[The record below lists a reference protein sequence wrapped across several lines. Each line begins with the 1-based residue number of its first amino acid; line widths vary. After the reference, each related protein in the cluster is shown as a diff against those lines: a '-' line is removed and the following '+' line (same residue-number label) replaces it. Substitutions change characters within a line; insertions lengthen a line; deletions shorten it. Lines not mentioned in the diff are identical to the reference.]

1 LISNSDQPLA
11 AMHAI
16 WVLKGIGAPAG
27 SEAHRIL
34 TTALTSS
41 QPLIRRH
48 AMLALSAADPA
59 VLAALP
65 SLLEQATNPREK
77 LYVLTT
83 AALAL
88 PDRELSSALCEHS
101 SDAAAMD
108 ATLQQ
113 ALQLALRRQGVMLF
127 SEDFSGFKADAPTT
141 WFEKEILAII
151 SRTAA
156 GPARQA
162 LVSSSSSAPAGLK
175 AHIERILA
183 APPEI
188 DRTPIET
195 PPRFVAGRDLYMKS
209 CIECHQADGRG
220 VPNTFPPIA
229 GSEWL
234 KGDRATTLR
243 LVLGGLAGPIEV
255 NGQKFN
261 GVMPGHS
268 HMKDDELAKIIS
280 FVRFSF
286 GGLKE
291 KPISPEEVK
300 AQRPAVENRKYVP
313 WTVDEL
319 KEAAK

>member
-1 LISNSDQPLA
+1 
-11 AMHAI
+11 
-16 WVLKGIGAPAG
+16 
-27 SEAHRIL
+27 
-34 TTALTSS
+34 
-41 QPLIRRH
+41 
-48 AMLALSAADPA
+48 
-59 VLAALP
+59 
-65 SLLEQATNPREK
+65 
-77 LYVLTT
+77 
-83 AALAL
+83 
-88 PDRELSSALCEHS
+88 
-101 SDAAAMD
+101 
-108 ATLQQ
+108 
-113 ALQLALRRQGVMLF
+113 
-127 SEDFSGFKADAPTT
+127 
-141 WFEKEILAII
+141 
-151 SRTAA
+151 
-156 GPARQA
+156 
-162 LVSSSSSAPAGLK
+162 LK

-183 APPEI
+183 APPAI

-195 PPRFVAGRDLYMKS
+195 PPRFVAGSDLYMKS

-220 VPNTFPPIA
+220 VPDTFPPIA

-234 KGDRATTLR
+234 KGDRASTLR

-255 NGQKFN
+255 NGLKFN

-319 KEAAK
+319 KASAK